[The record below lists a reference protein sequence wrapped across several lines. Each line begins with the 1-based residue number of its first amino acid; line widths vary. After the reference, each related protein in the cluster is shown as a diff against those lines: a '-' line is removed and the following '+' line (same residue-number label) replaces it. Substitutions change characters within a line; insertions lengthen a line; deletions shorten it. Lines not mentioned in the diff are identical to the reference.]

1 MRRILT
7 WEFLISAYLV
17 LVTVF
22 LLAGCSS
29 HHSLRMGDTTYRAGV
44 SLHKYEKEDI
54 NLD

>member
-1 MRRILT
+1 MMKIFS
-7 WEFLISAYLV
+7 WEFLISTYLV

-29 HHSLRMGDTTYRAGV
+29 HHSLRVGDTTYTAGV
-44 SLHKYEKEDI
+44 SIHKHEDI

>member
-1 MRRILT
+1 MKGRFFS
-7 WEFLISAYLV
+7 WEFVISVYLV

-29 HHSLRMGDTTYRAGV
+29 HHSLRVGDTTYTAGV
-44 SLHKYEKEDI
+44 SLHKHEDV

>member
-29 HHSLRMGDTTYRAGV
+29 HHSLRMGDTTYSAGV
-44 SLHKYEKEDI
+44 SLHKHEAI